1 MPTLLY
7 VAHADSIHT
16 ARSAA
21 IFVDRGWDV
30 HIVPSIEYGYLHPA
44 FRNVT
49 VHHITYTKKKT
60 PIPRP
65 TAFTFQTP

>member
-7 VAHADSIHT
+7 VAHTDSIHT

-49 VHHITYTKKKT
+49 VHHVTYTKKKT
-60 PIPRP
+60 LTPQP
-65 TAFTFQTP
+65 TAVICQTL